1 MGFGR
6 RAPRTRDTMV
16 SCARRTREWDAMM
29 SGNGDGGRVGG
40 GWALSV
46 GRIEDWENGFF
57 LGADDE
63 GRCPGDDVTTRVV
76 V

>member
-1 MGFGR
+1 
-6 RAPRTRDTMV
+6 
-16 SCARRTREWDAMM
+16 M
-29 SGNGDGGRVGG
+29 SGAGGHF
-40 GWALSV
+40 LS

>member
-1 MGFGR
+1 
-6 RAPRTRDTMV
+6 MV
-16 SCARRTREWDAMM
+16 SCRRRTSEWDAMM
-29 SGNGDGGRVGG
+29 SGMSGRGTCRG
-40 GWALSV
+40 GWALSL

-63 GRCPGDDVTTRVV
+63 VDGPGDDVTTRVV